1 MSEGMTA
8 PTRLSAALTAIRWG
22 PRALA
27 EATGYSER
35 TIYRWLCGQ
44 NEAPEELVRWA
55 EITAETLEM
64 YPPPQ
69 NKRAIV
75 LYNGSET

>member
-44 NEAPEELVRWA
+44 NDAPEELVTWA
-55 EITAETLEM
+55 ENMGDHLENN
-64 YPPPQ
+64 PPPQ
-69 NKRAIV
+69 NIRSIYA
-75 LYNGSET
+75 